1 MSKPISFGII
11 GFGWR
16 AEAYLRIAKQL
27 PHVFK
32 ISGVAVRNPSKYVE
46 AAKRWDVTLY
56 ESSYE
61 MARHCDF
68 LLVAVSK
75 TSVPAVLEELVALQ
89 VPLLVET
96 PPAFD
101 EESLRTT
108 SSFAEKN
115 SQIQIAEQ
123 YPLLPHQL
131 ARMSLIQSG
140 KLGQVHHVQASVA
153 HGYHGISLIR
163 NWLSLTDIS
172 CEIVGRR
179 FEHPIL
185 EVPYRGRQVQDRIE
199 NEVQEIAMLS
209 FRNGKSAVLDFTR
222 SQYFSPLRQNR
233 VLIRGSHGEIR
244 DNEVTISLD
253 TDAYDTYSIHR
264 IQSGMEGS
272 LGPLALHELR
282 AGQECLY
289 RNPFSSAPFS
299 DEELAMVEILT
310 RMSAFVRENISFY
323 PLTEALKDVRLS
335 LAIEKAISTQ
345 ESVSI

>member
-1 MSKPISFGII
+1 LSKPICFGII

-32 ISGVAVRNPSKYVE
+32 ISGIVVRNPAKYQE
-46 AAKRWDVTLY
+46 AAERWGVTLY
-56 ESSYE
+56 ETPHE

-75 TSVPAVLEELVALQ
+75 ASVPAVLEELVSLQ

-101 EESLRTT
+101 EESLGIMST
-108 SSFAEKN
+108 FAEKN
-115 SQIQIAEQ
+115 GQIQVAEQ
-123 YPLLPHQL
+123 YPLQPHHI
-131 ARMSLIQSG
+131 ARTSLIQSG
-140 KLGQVHHVQASVA
+140 KLGQIHHVQASTA

-163 NWLSLTDIS
+163 NWLSLTEIS
-172 CEIVGRR
+172 CEIVARR
-179 FEHPIL
+179 FELPIL

-199 NEVQEIAMLS
+199 NEVQDIAMLS

-244 DNEVTISLD
+244 DNEVTISLG
-253 TDAYDTYSIHR
+253 TDVYDTYAIQR

-272 LGPLALHELR
+272 LGPLSLRELR

-289 RNPFSSAPFS
+289 RNPFPSAPFS

-310 RMSAFVRENISFY
+310 RMSTFVREDSPFY

-335 LAIEKAISTQ
+335 LAIEKSITTQ
-345 ESVSI
+345 ASVRI